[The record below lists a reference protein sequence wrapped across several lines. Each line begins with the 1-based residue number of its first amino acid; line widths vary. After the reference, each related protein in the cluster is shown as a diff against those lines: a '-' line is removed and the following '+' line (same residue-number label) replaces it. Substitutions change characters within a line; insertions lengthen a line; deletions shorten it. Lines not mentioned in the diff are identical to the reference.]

1 MKNEKI
7 TIIEHRGEK
16 IKLNEEALDK
26 LYELQFGYDY
36 QHPSQNEGVTE
47 NLSGLYNLY
56 DYLVMNLEDTDIEK
70 RKIHDEM
77 KTVYYLGQF
86 FRVFKS

>member
-1 MKNEKI
+1 MKNEKF

-16 IKLNEEALDK
+16 IKLNEEALDR

-36 QHPSQNEGVTE
+36 RHPSQNEGVTE
-47 NLSGLYNLY
+47 NINGLCNLY
-56 DYLVMNLEDTDIEK
+56 DSLVMNLEYTNIEK
-70 RKIHDEM
+70 GEIHEGM
-77 KTVYYLGQF
+77 KTVYNLGQF